1 MKAVSKVCVI
11 IDPAHGANTSG
22 KGSPYTLNAVPPHL
36 EFREY
41 LWSREICLMLA
52 TELEKKGL
60 EVFFTVTG
68 DEEPGLLFRY
78 MAANSHI
85 NQHPGMHHIFISIH
99 NNAAGNGSKWCNAR
113 GWSAYTTPG
122 QNNSDKLA
130 ECLYDSMECYSK
142 GYDIKIR
149 TDKRDGDRDCEAN
162 FAVLKGVKCP
172 AVLTENLFQDNEDD
186 VRLLLN
192 SAIKKLIV
200 KVHVEGICKFIDK
213 MGWSDNNDNND
224 DNEVEENLE

>member
-1 MKAVSKVCVI
+1 MKKVCVI
-11 IDPAHGANTSG
+11 IDPAHGANTAG
-22 KGSPYTLNAVPPHL
+22 KGSPFTLNNVPPHL

-41 LWSREICLMLA
+41 LWSREICCMIA

-68 DEEPGLLFRY
+68 DEEPGLLYRY
-78 MAANSHI
+78 MTANTHI
-85 NQHPGMHHIFISIH
+85 NQHPEMHHIFISIH

-122 QNNSDKLA
+122 QNNSDKFA
-130 ECLYDSMECYSK
+130 DCLYDAMESYSK
-142 GYDIKIR
+142 EAGIKIR

-186 VRLLLN
+186 VRLLQN
-192 SAIKKLIV
+192 NDIKNLIV
-200 KVHVEGICKFIDK
+200 KVHVQGILQFIAK
-213 MGWSDNNDNND
+213 MGWSDNNDNEVD
-224 DNEVEENLE
+224 DNDEQEL

>member
-1 MKAVSKVCVI
+1 MNRVCVI
-11 IDPAHGANTSG
+11 IDAAHGINTSG
-22 KGSPYTLNAVPPHL
+22 KGSPYTLNKVPPHL

-52 TELEKKGL
+52 AELEKIGI

-68 DEEPGLLFRY
+68 DEEPGLLYRY
-78 MAANSHI
+78 MTANSHI

-130 ECLYDSMECYSK
+130 DCLYDAMEYWSK
-142 GYDIKIR
+142 DTGIKIR

-186 VRLLLN
+186 VLLLLN
-192 SAIKKLIV
+192 NDIKKLIV

-213 MGWSDNNDNND
+213 MGWSDNDDND
-224 DNEVEENLE
+224 DNENLE

>member
-1 MKAVSKVCVI
+1 MNRVCVI
-11 IDPAHGANTSG
+11 IDPAHGINTSG
-22 KGSPYTLNAVPPHL
+22 KGSPYTLNNVPPHL

-52 TELEKKGL
+52 SELEKKGL

-68 DEEPGLLFRY
+68 DEEPGLLYRY
-78 MAANSHI
+78 MTANSHI

-130 ECLYDSMECYSK
+130 ECLYDAMECYSK
-142 GYDIKIR
+142 GHDIKIR

-186 VRLLLN
+186 VRLLLSN
-192 SAIKKLIV
+192 DIKKLIV
-200 KVHVEGICKFIDK
+200 KAHVEGILKFIDK
-213 MGWSDNNDNND
+213 MGWSD
-224 DNEVEENLE
+224 VED

>member
-1 MKAVSKVCVI
+1 MNRVNKVCVI
-11 IDPAHGANTSG
+11 IDPAHGVNTSG
-22 KGSPYTLNAVPPHL
+22 KGSPYTLNNVPPHL

-52 TELEKKGL
+52 AELEKKGL

-85 NQHPGMHHIFISIH
+85 NQHPEMHHIFISIH

-130 ECLYDSMECYSK
+130 ECLYDEIENAENKSFANATGQAHIGLACFTRSINHAAHY
-142 GYDIKIR
+142 GHNNR
-149 TDKRDGDRDCEAN
+149 LGDA
-162 FAVLKGVKCP
+162 L
-172 AVLTENLFQDNEDD
+172 
-186 VRLLLN
+186 
-192 SAIKKLIV
+192 
-200 KVHVEGICKFIDK
+200 
-213 MGWSDNNDNND
+213 
-224 DNEVEENLE
+224 

>member
-1 MKAVSKVCVI
+1 MNKMSKICVI
-11 IDPAHGANTSG
+11 IDPAHGVNTAG
-22 KGSPYTLNAVPPHL
+22 KGSPYTLNKVPPHL
-36 EFREY
+36 EFKEY

-52 TELEKKGL
+52 AELEKIGL
-60 EVFFTVTG
+60 EVCFTVTG
-68 DEEPGLLFRY
+68 DEEPGLLYRY
-78 MAANSHI
+78 MTANSHI

-122 QNNSDKLA
+122 QNNSDKFA
-130 ECLYDSMECYSK
+130 ECLYDAMEYYSK
-142 GYDIKIR
+142 TTGIKIR
-149 TDKRDGDRDCEAN
+149 TDKRDGDRDIEAN

-192 SAIKKLIV
+192 DDIKKIIV
-200 KVHVEGICKFIDK
+200 KVHVEGILKFIDK
-213 MGWSDNNDNND
+213 MGWSDDED
-224 DNEVEENLE
+224 

>member
-1 MKAVSKVCVI
+1 MNRVSKVCVI
-11 IDPAHGANTSG
+11 IDAAHGINTAG
-22 KGSPYTLNAVPPHL
+22 KGSPYTLNNVPPHL

-68 DEEPGLLFRY
+68 DEEPGLLYRY
-78 MAANSHI
+78 MTANSHI
-85 NQHPGMHHIFISIH
+85 NQHPETHHIFISIH

-122 QNNSDKLA
+122 QNNSDKFA
-130 ECLYDSMECYSK
+130 ECLYDAMEYWSK
-142 GYDIKIR
+142 GLDIKIR

-186 VRLLLN
+186 VRLLQN
-192 SAIKKLIV
+192 SAVKKLIV
-200 KVHVEGICKFIDK
+200 KAHVEGICKFIDK
-213 MGWSDNNDNND
+213 MGWSEDDNND
-224 DNEVEENLE
+224 DNEVKENLE

>member
-1 MKAVSKVCVI
+1 MSKVCVI
-11 IDPAHGANTSG
+11 IDPAHGVNTAG
-22 KGSPYTLNAVPPHL
+22 KGSPYTLNKVPPHL
-36 EFREY
+36 EFKEY

-52 TELEKKGL
+52 AELEKIGL
-60 EVFFTVTG
+60 EVCFTVTG
-68 DEEPGLLFRY
+68 DEEPGLLYRY
-78 MAANSHI
+78 MTANSHI

-122 QNNSDKLA
+122 QNNSDKFA
-130 ECLYDSMECYSK
+130 ECLYDAIECYSK
-142 GYDIKIR
+142 GTGIKIR
-149 TDKRDGDRDCEAN
+149 TDKRDGDRDIEAN

-192 SAIKKLIV
+192 DDIKKIIV
-200 KVHVEGICKFIDK
+200 KVHVEGILKFIDK
-213 MGWSDNNDNND
+213 MGWSDDKD
-224 DNEVEENLE
+224 YMSDNE

>member
-1 MKAVSKVCVI
+1 MSKVCVI
-11 IDPAHGANTSG
+11 IDPAHGINTAG
-22 KGSPYTLNAVPPHL
+22 KGSPYTLNKVPPHL
-36 EFREY
+36 EFKEY

-52 TELEKKGL
+52 DELEKIGL
-60 EVFFTVTG
+60 EVCFTVTG
-68 DEEPGLLFRY
+68 DEEPGLLNRY
-78 MAANSHI
+78 MTANSHS
-85 NQHPGMHHIFISIH
+85 NQHHGMHHIFISIH

-122 QNNSDKLA
+122 QNNSDKFA
-130 ECLYDSMECYSK
+130 ECLYDAMERYSK

-149 TDKRDGDRDCEAN
+149 TDKRDGDRDIEAN

-192 SAIKKLIV
+192 DDIKKIIV
-200 KVHVEGICKFIDK
+200 KVHVEGILKFIDK
-213 MGWSDNNDNND
+213 MGWSD
-224 DNEVEENLE
+224 E

>member
-1 MKAVSKVCVI
+1 MSKVCVI
-11 IDPAHGANTSG
+11 IDAAHGINTSG
-22 KGSPYTLNAVPPHL
+22 KGSQYTLNKVPPHL

-52 TELEKKGL
+52 SELEKKGL
-60 EVFFTVTG
+60 EVLFTVTG
-68 DEEPGLLFRY
+68 DEEPGLLYRY
-78 MAANSHI
+78 MTANSHI
-85 NQHPGMHHIFISIH
+85 NQHPEMHHIFISIH
-99 NNAAGNGSKWCNAR
+99 NNAAGTGSKWCNAR

-130 ECLYDSMECYSK
+130 ECLYDAIERYSK
-142 GYDIKIR
+142 EADIKIR

-186 VRLLLN
+186 VRLLQN
-192 SAIKKLIV
+192 SAIKKIIV
-200 KVHVEGICKFIDK
+200 TAHVEGICKFIDK
-213 MGWSDNNDNND
+213 MGWSDNSYN
-224 DNEVEENLE
+224 ENLE

>member
-1 MKAVSKVCVI
+1 MSKSKVCVI
-11 IDPAHGANTSG
+11 IDPAHGINTAG
-22 KGSPYTLNAVPPHL
+22 KGSPFTLNNVPPHL

-85 NQHPGMHHIFISIH
+85 NQHPEMHHIFISIH

-130 ECLYDSMECYSK
+130 ECLYDEIEKHSDYT
-142 GYDIKIR
+142 GIKIR

-162 FAVLKGVKCP
+162 FAVLKGVRCP

-186 VRLLLN
+186 VRLLQN
-192 SAIKKLIV
+192 STVKKLIV
-200 KVHVEGICKFIDK
+200 KAHVEGICKFIDK
-213 MGWSDNNDNND
+213 MGWSEVKDETEVD
-224 DNEVEENLE
+224 DNDEQEL

>member
-1 MKAVSKVCVI
+1 MSKICVI
-11 IDPAHGANTSG
+11 IDPAHGVNTSG
-22 KGSPYTLNAVPPHL
+22 KGSPYTLNKVPPHL
-36 EFREY
+36 EFKEY

-52 TELEKKGL
+52 DELEKIGL
-60 EVFFTVTG
+60 EVCFTVTG
-68 DEEPGLLFRY
+68 DEEPGLLYRY
-78 MAANSHI
+78 MTANSHI

-122 QNNSDKLA
+122 QNNSDKFA
-130 ECLYDSMECYSK
+130 ECLYDAMERYSD
-142 GYDIKIR
+142 GTGIKIR
-149 TDKRDGDRDCEAN
+149 TDKRDGDRDIEAN

-192 SAIKKLIV
+192 DDIKKIIV
-200 KVHVEGICKFIDK
+200 KVHVEGILKFIDK
-213 MGWSDNNDNND
+213 MGWSDDKDNMS
-224 DNEVEENLE
+224 DNE

>member
-1 MKAVSKVCVI
+1 MSKVCVI
-11 IDPAHGANTSG
+11 IDPAHGANTAG
-22 KGSPYTLNAVPPHL
+22 KGSPYTLNKVPPHL

-41 LWSREICLMLA
+41 LWSREICLMIA
-52 TELEKKGL
+52 SELEKKGL

-78 MAANSHI
+78 MTANSHI
-85 NQHPGMHHIFISIH
+85 NQHPETHHIFISIH
-99 NNAAGNGSKWCNAR
+99 NNAAGNGSKWCGAR

-122 QNNSDKLA
+122 QNNSDKFA
-130 ECLYDSMECYSK
+130 ECLYDEMEKYSDYT
-142 GYDIKIR
+142 GINIR

-186 VRLLLN
+186 VRLLLSN
-192 SAIKKLIV
+192 DVKKLIV
-200 KVHVEGICKFIDK
+200 KVHVQGILKFIDK

-224 DNEVEENLE
+224 DEESAEHENLE

>member
-1 MKAVSKVCVI
+1 MNKMSKICVI
-11 IDPAHGANTSG
+11 IDPAHGVNTAG
-22 KGSPYTLNAVPPHL
+22 KGSPYTLNKVPPHL
-36 EFREY
+36 EFKEY

-52 TELEKKGL
+52 AELEKIGL
-60 EVFFTVTG
+60 EVCFTVTG
-68 DEEPGLLFRY
+68 DEEPGLLYRY
-78 MAANSHI
+78 MTANSHI

-122 QNNSDKLA
+122 QNNSDKFA
-130 ECLYDSMECYSK
+130 ECLYDAMEYYSK
-142 GYDIKIR
+142 TTGIKIR
-149 TDKRDGDRDCEAN
+149 TDKRDGDRDIEAN

-192 SAIKKLIV
+192 DDIKKIIV
-200 KVHVEGICKFIDK
+200 KVHVEGILKFIDK
-213 MGWSDNNDNND
+213 MCWSDDED
-224 DNEVEENLE
+224 